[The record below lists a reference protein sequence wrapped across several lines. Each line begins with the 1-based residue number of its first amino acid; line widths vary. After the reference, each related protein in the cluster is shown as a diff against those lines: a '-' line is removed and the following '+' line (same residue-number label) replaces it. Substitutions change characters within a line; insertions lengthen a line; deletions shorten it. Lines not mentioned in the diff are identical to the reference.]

1 MFSVWFLQSSIN
13 SDDLEQ
19 IDLAFGAK
27 LSAKNN
33 LKFGKHRTSC
43 LLKSSFKS
51 VQACLTAFLSNDL
64 FSDDKSSQSFNELN
78 TYFEWINDC

>member
-1 MFSVWFLQSSIN
+1 MFSVWFLQSSIT

-43 LLKSSFKS
+43 LNL
-51 VQACLTAFLSNDL
+51 VNI
-64 FSDDKSSQSFNELN
+64 EHHV
-78 TYFEWINDC
+78 Y